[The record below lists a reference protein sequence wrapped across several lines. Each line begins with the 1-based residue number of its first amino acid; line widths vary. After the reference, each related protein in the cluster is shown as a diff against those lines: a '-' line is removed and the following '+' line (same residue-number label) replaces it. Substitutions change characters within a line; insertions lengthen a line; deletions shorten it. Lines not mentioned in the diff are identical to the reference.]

1 MHAARWWVLA
11 LAVLVAGCPGARP
24 PKPPPKAAAPVSAKA
39 EKVVWHKS
47 KSGLGFRLSNA
58 DPEPASTA
66 RLARATPLDAQDA
79 ARVIARLPPFKKS
92 AERKTVALRAKS
104 IPPPRPGETL
114 KTSFPPAVSAGP
126 PPAATSARALS
137 VIRYAPEGAVPVAPN
152 LSITFSEPMVAV
164 TSHGELAKNDVPV
177 QLSPQPPGKWRWVG
191 TQTLFFEPKEERFPA
206 STRYTVTV
214 PAGTRAAS
222 GHTLA
227 KAAEWSF
234 TTPTLAIKDAYPE
247 TYGLPVELRPVVFAE
262 FNQRIDE
269 SQLLS
274 HIALSAGGENHPF
287 RAASE
292 DEIAKDDNVRPL
304 VAQAQPHR
312 WIAIKPTGDLPKGS
326 TVALVLDKGAPS
338 AEGPLLTELAQQDT
352 FRVHGPLKLET
363 TRCGWS
369 GGCPPLT
376 PWSLRLSNEIDA
388 DSFSTKLVTVDPP
401 IAGLHVDVSGNY
413 LTVRGQSKGRTHYEI
428 SLSPEIRDVFG
439 QTLEQPAKGKIDVG
453 EAEPMLFPE
462 QSDMLVLD
470 PAADARLDVYS
481 VNEKTLK
488 VRLYA
493 VQPNDW
499 DAYVKFRQAWDYDG
513 RLTSPPG
520 RLVATRY
527 VHPKGERD
535 TLVQTRIALGPAL
548 KNGLGQVIAIVE
560 PPNQPKPRN
569 RWEYRERQW
578 VRAWVQVTKLGL
590 TAFRDAGKVDAWVTD
605 LQTGKAVAG
614 ASVSIPGASSVRTGQ
629 DGIARLVL
637 GAHGDSLIAT
647 HDGDRVCLFGMHD
660 AGTFEA
666 HSDSDYTRWFVFD
679 DRHLYKPGETV
690 HVKGWVRRITGG
702 PDGDLARIR
711 AHGPVRYSVRDPRG
725 AEIAKGSASLD
736 DSDAFTLSFKL
747 PDNANLG
754 RGYIQFAGPDGSS
767 DSHDFMIQEFRR
779 PEFEVSA
786 QASQGPHFVGRHA
799 LVTVA
804 ATYFAGGGLAGAE
817 AVWNVT
823 AQDAQFSPP
832 NHEGY
837 HFGKPQHWWW
847 WGGSDDEARRA
858 TATWKS
864 KTDANGRHRLRI
876 DFDALDPA
884 YPREIDLAA
893 NVTDV
898 NRQTWA
904 ARTSL
909 LVHPAGV
916 TVGLR
921 SQSQLLHAGQN
932 AQLDVIVTDIDGK
945 VVTGRPVAV
954 TMSRIETT
962 YRGRKAIEREKDT
975 EHCDVTSADRAV
987 RCSLPTHGGGLHRIT
1002 AIVKDQHGRPS
1013 QTQIELWVLGADPPE
1028 NPNVQRDR
1036 VEIVP
1041 DKKQYAEGA
1050 TAELLVAAPF
1060 APAEGVLTL
1069 RRGGLVKLQRFH
1081 LDKKTDTL
1089 KVKLDPA
1096 WIPDVVAQV
1105 DLLGERVRKGENG
1118 EPDPS
1123 LPKRPAAA
1131 SGETTLSVP
1140 PKDRSLDI
1148 VVTPA
1153 HKALSPG
1160 GSTRIGVVVRDA
1172 AGQPVPGAAVAL
1184 VAVDESVLALAGY
1197 DFPDPLAVFYPSR
1210 GGGVQD
1216 FETRLSIALMRP
1228 DTARFQLQA
1237 KRKGPMKATMDG
1249 AAYGFGHGAKGESRA
1264 YAAQAEMKPMAAP
1277 APSASSAPAPDQS
1290 VARNQPHEKA
1300 SRKKGEDTTPL
1311 TMRTNFNALAAFVP
1325 RLTTDARGHAST
1337 VVKLPDNLTRYRVVA
1352 VASAGDRRFGKG
1364 ESDVTARLPL
1374 MVRPSA
1380 PRFLNFGDR
1389 FELPVVLQNQTTHAL
1404 TADVAVRADNA
1415 QVTGPR
1421 AVRVQVP
1428 ANDRVEVRFPTA
1440 AGEPGTARF
1449 QIGAVSRAGNDAS
1462 EIELPVWTPATTEAF
1477 ATYGQ
1482 IDQGAVAQPV
1492 TMPRGVYTE
1501 VGDLSITTS
1510 STALAGLSDAVLYLV
1525 HYPFDCNEQ
1534 IASRIL
1540 AIAALKDVL
1549 GAFSAPGLPPKR
1561 VLIASIAQ
1569 DEKKLA
1575 QRQHWSGG
1583 WDWWRKDRTPDPFVS
1598 VHVTHALVRAK
1609 EKGFKVPSQL
1619 LGGGLRYL
1627 RNIKNEFPPWYP
1639 ESARRTVRA
1648 YSLFV
1653 RGRAG
1658 DKVEGEARELYREAG
1673 SPDGLSMDALGFLL
1687 PTFSKDPQATRQ
1699 RDAIRRYLDN
1709 RIAETAGKAHFVTSV
1724 SDEAHVTLDSSRKT
1738 DGILLEAM
1746 IDDRP
1751 DDDVIPKIASGLLAH
1766 RKRGHWLNTQENV
1779 FVLLGLDRYFNKYEK
1794 VTPDF
1799 VARAWLG
1806 DRLAAEHPFKGRSVD
1821 RKQVEIPLS
1830 TLAKMR
1836 GTQNVTI
1843 AKQGAGR
1850 LYYRVGMQYVPKNL
1864 RPPPYEAGFSVSRT
1878 YEGADSPGDV
1888 TRDKDGVWHVKLGA
1902 LVRVRLEMVA
1912 PARRYHVALVDP
1924 IPAGFEAMNP
1934 SLAMTGTIP
1943 HDPKKAQGG
1952 VPWWWTSAWY
1962 EHQNMRDERVEA
1974 FASLLYGGVYS
1985 YSYVARATTPGTFVV
2000 PPPKAEEMYDPETF
2014 GRGPGDRVIIK

>member
-1 MHAARWWVLA
+1 MFAARWWVLA
-11 LAVLVAGCPGARP
+11 LAVLVAACPGAPP
-24 PKPPPKAAAPVSAKA
+24 PKPPPKSPPPVAAKA
-39 EKVVWHKS
+39 EKVVWHES

-58 DPEPASTA
+58 DPEHASGA
-66 RLARATPLDAQDA
+66 RLARATPLGAKDA
-79 ARVIARLPPFKKS
+79 ASVIARLPPFKKS
-92 AERKTVALRAKS
+92 AQRKTVALRAKS
-104 IPPPRPGETL
+104 IPAPRPGETL
-114 KTSFPPAVSAGP
+114 KTAFPPAVSAGP
-126 PPAATSARALS
+126 PPAATSKRELS
-137 VIRYAPEGAVPVAPN
+137 VIRHAPEGDVPVAPN
-152 LSITFSEPMVAV
+152 LSVTFSEPMVAV
-164 TSHGELAKNDVPV
+164 TSHGELAKNEVPV
-177 QLSPQPPGKWRWVG
+177 HLSPEPPGKWRWVG
-191 TQTLFFEPKEERFPA
+191 TQTLFFEPKGERFPA
-206 STRYTVTV
+206 ATRYVVAV
-214 PAGTRAAS
+214 PGGTRAAS

-227 KAAEWSF
+227 HATDWSF
-234 TTPTLAIKDAYPE
+234 STPTLAIKEAYPE
-247 TYGLPVELRPVVFAE
+247 SYGLPVELRPVVYAE

-269 SQLLS
+269 KALLS
-274 HIALSAGGENHPF
+274 HIALRTGSESHPF
-287 RAASE
+287 RVATE
-292 DEIAKDDNVRPL
+292 EEIAKDDSVRPL
-304 VAQAQPHR
+304 SAQAQPHR
-312 WIAIKPTGDLPKGS
+312 WIAIKPTEDLPKGS
-326 TVALVLDKGAPS
+326 TVALVLERGAPS
-338 AEGPLLTELAQQDT
+338 AEGPRLTEHAQRET
-352 FRVHGPLKLET
+352 FRVHGPLRLEA

-369 GGCPPLT
+369 GSCPPLA
-376 PWSLRLSNEIDA
+376 PWSIRLSNQIDA
-388 DSFSTKLVTVDPP
+388 DSFSTKMVTVEPP
-401 IAGLHVDVSGNY
+401 LRGLHVDVSGNY
-413 LTVRGQSKGRTHYEI
+413 LSVRDQSKGRTRYTI

-439 QTLEQPAKGKIDVG
+439 QTLEQPAKSKIEVG
-453 EAEPMLFPE
+453 EAEPTLFPE
-462 QSDMLVLD
+462 QKDMLVLD
-470 PAADARLDVYS
+470 PAADAKLDVYS
-481 VNEKTLK
+481 VNRKTLK

-493 VQPNDW
+493 VEPKDW

-513 RLTSPPG
+513 RITRPPG

-535 TLVQTRIALGPAL
+535 ALAQTRIALGPAL
-548 KNGLGQVIAIVE
+548 EGGAAQVIAIVE
-560 PPNQPKPRN
+560 PPHQPKPRN
-569 RWEYRERQW
+569 RWENRERQW

-590 TAFRDAGKVDAWVTD
+590 TAFKDDGSVDAWVTD
-605 LQTGKAVAG
+605 LQTGKVVAG
-614 ASVSIPGASSVRTGQ
+614 ATVSIPGGGSAKTGQ
-629 DGIARLVL
+629 DGIARLSL
-637 GAHGDSLIAT
+637 GSRGDSLIAT
-647 HDGDRVCLFGMHD
+647 HDGDRVCVLGMHD

-666 HSDSDYTRWFVFD
+666 RTTGEFTRWFVFD

-690 HVKGWVRRITGG
+690 HAKGWVRRITGG
-702 PDGDLARIR
+702 PGGDVTWIR

-736 DSDAFTLSFKL
+736 DSDAFNLSFKL
-747 PDNANLG
+747 PDSANLG
-754 RGYIQFAGPDGSS
+754 TAYIRFAGPDGSS
-767 DSHDFMIQEFRR
+767 AFRGFMIQEFRR
-779 PEFEVSA
+779 PEFEVNA
-786 QASQGPHFVGRHA
+786 QVSQGPHFVGRHA
-799 LVTVA
+799 LATVA
-804 ATYFAGGGLAGAE
+804 ATYFAGGGLAGAQTT
-817 AVWNVT
+817 WHVT
-823 AQDAQFSPP
+823 AQDAAFSPP

-837 HFGKPQHWWW
+837 HFGKPRHWWW
-847 WGGSDDEARRA
+847 WGGSDEATRRA

-864 KTDANGRHRLRI
+864 KTNANGRHRLRI

-884 YPREIDLAA
+884 YPRKIDLAA

-909 LVHPAGV
+909 LVHPASV

-945 VVTGRPVAV
+945 VVKDRPVAI

-975 EHCDVTSADRAV
+975 EHCDVTSAGRAV
-987 RCSLPTHGGGLHRIT
+987 RCSLPTHGGGLHRVT

-1013 QTQIELWVLGADPPE
+1013 QTQIELWVLGVDPPE

-1036 VEIVP
+1036 VELVP
-1041 DKKQYAEGA
+1041 DKKEYAGGA

-1069 RRGGLVKLQRFH
+1069 RRGGLVKLRRFH

-1096 WIPDVVAQV
+1096 WLPDVVARV
-1105 DLLGERVRKGENG
+1105 DLLGERVRAGENV

-1131 SGETTLSVP
+1131 SGQTTLHVP
-1140 PKDRSLDI
+1140 PTDRSLDI
-1148 VVTPA
+1148 AVTPA

-1172 AGQPVPGAAVAL
+1172 SGHPVRGVAVAL

-1197 DFPDPLAVFYPSR
+1197 DYPDPLAVFYPSR
-1210 GGGVQD
+1210 VGGVAD
-1216 FETRLSIALMRP
+1216 FETRLRIALMRP
-1228 DTARFQLQA
+1228 DTARFQLRA
-1237 KRKGPMKATMDG
+1237 KNNGPMKAERQYDFADG
-1249 AAYGFGHGAKGESRA
+1249 VGYGRGEGHLMRWSGARA
-1264 YAAQAEMKPMAAP
+1264 ELKPMPKPSASAAP
-1277 APSASSAPAPDQS
+1277 AEAAPPPGA
-1290 VARNQPHEKA
+1290 AKHAK
-1300 SRKKGEDTTPL
+1300 KKGEGTTPL

-1325 RLTTDARGHAST
+1325 RLTTDARGRAST
-1337 VVKLPDNLTRYRVVA
+1337 VVKLPDNLTRYRLVA
-1352 VASAGDRRFGKG
+1352 VASAGDKRFGKG

-1389 FELPVVLQNQTTHAL
+1389 FDLPVVLQNQTAHAL
-1404 TADVAVRADNA
+1404 TAEVAVRADNA
-1415 QVTGPR
+1415 RVTGPR
-1421 AVRVQVP
+1421 ALRVQVP

-1492 TMPRGVYTE
+1492 KMPRGVYTE

-1549 GAFSAPGLPPKR
+1549 GAFAAPGLPPKH
-1561 VLIASIAQ
+1561 VLIASIAK

-1575 QRQHWSGG
+1575 QRQNWSGG
-1583 WDWWRKDRTPDPFVS
+1583 WDWWRRDRTPDPFVS

-1609 EKGFKVPSQL
+1609 QKGFKVPGRL
-1619 LGGGLRYL
+1619 LSGGLRFL
-1627 RNIKNEFPPWYP
+1627 RDIRHHFPPWYP

-1658 DKVEGEARELYREAG
+1658 DKVEREARQLYHEAD
-1673 SPDGLSMDALGFLL
+1673 SPKGLSMDALGFLL
-1687 PTFSKDPQATRQ
+1687 PTLGKDPQATRE
-1699 RDAIRRYLDN
+1699 RDVIRRYLDN

-1751 DDDVIPKIASGLLAH
+1751 DNDVIPKIASGLLAH

-1779 FVLLGLDRYFNKYEK
+1779 FVLLGLDRYFHQYEK

-1806 DRLAAEHPFKGRSVD
+1806 DRLAAEHSFKGRSVD

-1836 GTQNVTI
+1836 GTGNVTI

-1864 RPPPYEAGFSVSRT
+1864 RPPPYEAGFSVNRT

-1924 IPAGFEAMNP
+1924 IPAGFEALNP

-1943 HDPKKAQGG
+1943 RDPKKMKSG
-1952 VPWWWTSAWY
+1952 VPWWWRSAWY
-1962 EHQNMRDERVEA
+1962 EHHNMRDERVEA

-1985 YSYVARATTPGTFVV
+1985 YSWVARATTPGTFVV

-2014 GRGPGDRVIIK
+2014 GRGAGDRVVVK

>member
-11 LAVLVAGCPGARP
+11 LAVLAVGCPGAPP
-24 PKPPPKAAAPVSAKA
+24 PKPPPKPAPPVAAKKA
-39 EKVVWHKS
+39 EKVVWRES

-58 DPEPASTA
+58 EPERASGA
-66 RLARATPLDAQDA
+66 PLVRATPLGAKDA
-79 ARVIARLPPFKKS
+79 ARVIARLPAFKKS
-92 AERKTVALRAKS
+92 AQKKTVALRAKS
-104 IPPPRPGETL
+104 IPAPRPGETL

-126 PPAATSARALS
+126 APAATTARALS
-137 VIRYAPEGAVPVAPN
+137 VVRHAPEGAVRVAPN

-164 TSHGELAKNDVPV
+164 TSLGELAQKDVPV

-191 TQTLFFEPKEERFPA
+191 TQTLFFEPKGERFPA
-206 STRYTVTV
+206 ATRYVVGV
-214 PAGTRAAS
+214 PDGTRAAS

-227 KAAEWSF
+227 HAIDWSF
-234 TTPTLAIKDAYPE
+234 KTPALAIKDAYPE
-247 TYGLPVELRPVVFAE
+247 SYGSPVELRPVVFAE

-269 SQLLS
+269 SALLS
-274 HIALSAGGENHPF
+274 HIALRTGSESHPF

-304 VAQAQPHR
+304 VARAEPHR
-312 WIAIKPTGDLPKGS
+312 WIAIKPTEDLPKGS
-326 TVALVLDKGAPS
+326 TVALVLEKGAPS
-338 AEGPLLTELAQQDT
+338 AEGPLPTEHDQRRT
-352 FRVHGPLKLET
+352 FRVHGPLKLEAT
-363 TRCGWS
+363 HCGWS
-369 GGCPPLT
+369 DSCPPLA
-376 PWSLRLSNEIDA
+376 PWSVRLSNEIDA
-388 DSFSTKLVTVDPP
+388 DSFNTKMVSVEPP
-401 IAGLHVDVSGNY
+401 LAGLHVDVSGRY
-413 LTVRGQSKGRTHYEI
+413 LTVRGQSKGRTHYKI
-428 SLSPEIRDVFG
+428 ALSPEIRDVFG
-439 QTLEQPAKGKIDVG
+439 QTLQQPAEGKIHVG

-462 QSDMLVLD
+462 QRDMLVLD
-470 PAADARLDVYS
+470 PAADAKLDVYS
-481 VNEKTLK
+481 VNRKTLK

-493 VQPNDW
+493 VQPKDW

-513 RLTSPPG
+513 RVTRPPG
-520 RLVATRY
+520 HLVATRY

-535 TLVQTRIALGPAL
+535 SLVQTRIDLGPAL
-548 KNGLGQVIAIVE
+548 NKGIGQVIAIVE
-560 PPNQPKPRN
+560 PPNQPRPRN

-578 VRAWVQVTKLGL
+578 VRAWLQVTKLGL
-590 TAFRDAGKVDAWVTD
+590 TAFKDGKSVDAWVTD

-614 ASVSIPGASSVRTGQ
+614 ATVSIPGAASGTTGQ
-629 DGIARLVL
+629 DGIARLPL
-637 GAHGDSLIAT
+637 GLRGDSLIAT
-647 HDGDRVCLFGMHD
+647 HQGDRVCVLGMLD
-660 AGTFEA
+660 SGTFEA
-666 HSDSDYTRWFVFD
+666 RSRSEVTRWFVFD

-690 HVKGWVRRITGG
+690 HVKGWVRRLTGG
-702 PDGDLARIR
+702 PHGDVMRIR
-711 AHGPVRYSVRDPRG
+711 ARGPVQYSVRDPRG

-754 RGYIQFAGPDGSS
+754 SGNIRFSGPDGSRGFHS
-767 DSHDFMIQEFRR
+767 FMIQEFRR
-779 PEFEVSA
+779 PEFEVNA
-786 QASQGPHFVGRHA
+786 QVSQGPHFVGKHA
-799 LVTVA
+799 LATVA
-804 ATYFAGGGLAGAE
+804 ATYFAGGGLGGAE
-817 AVWNVT
+817 TTWHVT
-823 AQDAQFSPP
+823 AQDAAFSPP

-847 WGGSDDEARRA
+847 WGGSDKQARRA

-884 YPREIDLAA
+884 YPRKIDLAA

-909 LVHPAGV
+909 LVHPASV

-921 SQSQLLHAGQN
+921 SQSQLLHTGQN

-945 VVTGRPVAV
+945 LVKDRPVAI

-962 YRGRKAIEREKDT
+962 YRGRKAVEHEKDT
-975 EHCDVTSADRAV
+975 EHCDVTSAGSAV
-987 RCSLPTHGGGLHRIT
+987 RCSLPTHGGGLHRVT

-1013 QTQIELWVLGADPPE
+1013 QTRIELWVLGADPPE

-1036 VEIVP
+1036 VELVP
-1041 DKKQYAEGA
+1041 DKKQYAGGA

-1069 RRGGLVKLQRFH
+1069 RRGGLVKLRRFH

-1096 WIPDVVAQV
+1096 WLPDVVARV
-1105 DLLGERVRKGENG
+1105 DLLGERVRDGENG

-1131 SGETTLSVP
+1131 SGQTTLRVP
-1140 PKDRSLDI
+1140 PTDRSLDI
-1148 VVTPA
+1148 RVMPQN
-1153 HKALSPG
+1153 KALSPG

-1172 AGQPVPGAAVAL
+1172 SGHPVAGAAVAL
-1184 VAVDESVLALAGY
+1184 LAVDESVLALAGY
-1197 DFPDPLAVFYPSR
+1197 DYPDPLAVFYPSR
-1210 GGGVQD
+1210 GGGVED
-1216 FETRLSIALMRP
+1216 YETRLRIALMRP
-1228 DTARFQLQA
+1228 DTARFQLRAKNQA
-1237 KRKGPMKATMDG
+1237 PAKTTFADG
-1249 AAYGFGHGAKGESRA
+1249 VGYGRGEGHVARRSAAP
-1264 YAAQAEMKPMAAP
+1264 EMKPMP
-1277 APSASSAPAPDQS
+1277 KPSASTPAAEPSPDRLKSA
-1290 VARNQPHEKA
+1290 K
-1300 SRKKGEDTTPL
+1300 KKGEDTTPL

-1325 RLTTDARGHAST
+1325 RLTTDSRGRAST

-1352 VASAGDRRFGKG
+1352 VASAGDKRFGKG
-1364 ESDVTARLPL
+1364 ESDITARLPL

-1389 FELPVVLQNQTTHAL
+1389 FELPVVLQNQTAHAL
-1404 TADVAVRADNA
+1404 TAEVAVRADNA
-1415 QVTGPR
+1415 QVTGP
-1421 AVRVQVP
+1421 AALRVQLP
-1428 ANDRVEVRFPTA
+1428 ANDRVEVRFPSA

-1492 TMPRGVYTE
+1492 KMPRGVYTE

-1534 IASRIL
+1534 IASRML

-1575 QRQHWSGG
+1575 QRQNWSGG
-1583 WDWWRKDRTPDPFVS
+1583 WDWWRRDRTPDPFVS
-1598 VHVTHALVRAK
+1598 VHVTHALVRAR
-1609 EKGFKVPSQL
+1609 EKGFKVPGRL

-1627 RNIKNEFPPWYP
+1627 RNIKHHFPPWYP

-1653 RGRAG
+1653 RARAG
-1658 DKVEGEARELYREAG
+1658 DKVEREARELYHEAG
-1673 SPDGLSMDALGFLL
+1673 SPKGLSMDALGFLL
-1687 PTFSKDPQATRQ
+1687 PTFSKDPQATGQ

-1794 VTPDF
+1794 ITPDF

-1821 RKQVEIPLS
+1821 RKRVEIPLS
-1830 TLAKMR
+1830 TLAEMH

-1864 RPPPYEAGFSVSRT
+1864 RPPPYEAGFAVSRN

-1888 TRDKDGVWHVKLGA
+1888 TRDKNGVWHVKLGA

-1924 IPAGFEAMNP
+1924 IPAGFEPLNP
-1934 SLAMTGTIP
+1934 SLSMTGTIP
-1943 HDPKKAQGG
+1943 RDPKSLKRGR
-1952 VPWWWTSAWY
+1952 PWWWSSAWY

-2014 GRGPGDRVIIK
+2014 GRGAGDRVIIK